1 MSKPLQCF
9 WKAVGKSVCDA
20 KSPKSLC
27 ERNSVGGPVPLVI
40 SIMFFFFI
48 CVCSWDQAASEPY
61 LSVERIL
68 RAIKKRIYV
77 LGR

>member
-40 SIMFFFFI
+40 SIMFFFLFACAVGIKLRVNLI
-48 CVCSWDQAASEPY
+48 CQ
-61 LSVERIL
+61 L
-68 RAIKKRIYV
+68 REFCAQLKKG
-77 LGR
+77 LMF